1 MGRAASGQPP
11 AASIR
16 GICWAVRDDRQFVVW
31 QKAHALTLLVYTVTR
46 PFPVEERFGL
56 TAQLRRAAVSIPSNI
71 AEGAGRASDT
81 DFARFLDMAGGSA
94 NEVEYQML
102 LAHDLGYVPELEYQT
117 VASQLSEVRRLLTGF
132 RRKLR
137 S

>member
-1 MGRAASGQPP
+1 M
-11 AASIR
+11 
-16 GICWAVRDDRQFVVW
+16 RDYRQFVVW
-31 QKAHALTLLVYTVTR
+31 QKAHALTLRVYVLTHS
-46 PFPVEERFGL
+46 FPADERFGL

-102 LAHDLGYVPELEYQT
+102 LARDLGYVPELEYQT
-117 VASQLSEVRRLLTGF
+117 VTHQLSEVRRVLTGF
-132 RRKLR
+132 RRRLK

>member
-1 MGRAASGQPP
+1 M
-11 AASIR
+11 
-16 GICWAVRDDRQFVVW
+16 RDYRQFVVW
-31 QKAHALTLLVYTVTR
+31 QKAHALALRVYVLTHS
-46 PFPVEERFGL
+46 FPADERFGL

-71 AEGAGRASDT
+71 AEGAGRSSDT

-102 LAHDLGYVPELEYQT
+102 LARDLGSIPELEYQT
-117 VASQLSEVRRLLTGF
+117 VTHQLSEVRRVLTSF
-132 RRKLR
+132 RRRLK